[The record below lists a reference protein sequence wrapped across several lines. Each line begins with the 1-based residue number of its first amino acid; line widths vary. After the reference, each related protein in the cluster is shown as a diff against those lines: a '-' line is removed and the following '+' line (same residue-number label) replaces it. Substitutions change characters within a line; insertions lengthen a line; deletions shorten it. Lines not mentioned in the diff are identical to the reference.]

1 MTSPP
6 VSAKPRR
13 SRSRQFTSVIGQ
25 LVGESHPGREVW
37 PPAVGPRGNRPA
49 WNELRVTSDM
59 DDDVDALADELANR
73 LHLGGR
79 SEAILFALRASL
91 AAAGDESLIRRDRL
105 LEVMNSE
112 IWPLLDDREP
122 ISKDERENILGL
134 NPSTGA

>member
-1 MTSPP
+1 
-6 VSAKPRR
+6 
-13 SRSRQFTSVIGQ
+13 
-25 LVGESHPGREVW
+25 
-37 PPAVGPRGNRPA
+37 
-49 WNELRVTSDM
+49 M

-91 AAAGDESLIRRDRL
+91 AAAGDESLIRHDRL

-134 NPSTGA
+134 SPSTGA

>member
-1 MTSPP
+1 
-6 VSAKPRR
+6 
-13 SRSRQFTSVIGQ
+13 
-25 LVGESHPGREVW
+25 
-37 PPAVGPRGNRPA
+37 
-49 WNELRVTSDM
+49 M
-59 DDDVDALADELANR
+59 DDDVDALADELARR

-91 AAAGDESLIRRDRL
+91 AAAGYESLIRRDHL

>member
-1 MTSPP
+1 M
-6 VSAKPRR
+6 
-13 SRSRQFTSVIGQ
+13 Q
-25 LVGESHPGREVW
+25 
-37 PPAVGPRGNRPA
+37 PAR
-49 WNELRVTSDM
+49 WSELRVTSDM
-59 DDDVDALADELANR
+59 NDDVDELADELARR

-91 AAAGDESLIRRDRL
+91 AAAGYESLIRRDRL

-122 ISKDERENILGL
+122 ISKDGRENILGL